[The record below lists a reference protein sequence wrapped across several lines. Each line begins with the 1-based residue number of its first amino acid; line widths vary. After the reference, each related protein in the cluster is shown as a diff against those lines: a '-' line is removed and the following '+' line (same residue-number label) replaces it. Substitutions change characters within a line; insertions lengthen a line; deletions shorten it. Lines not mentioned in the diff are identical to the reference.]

1 MHKTKKNT
9 AVFLTVMSLALLI
22 SGCSKT
28 SSNDA
33 GSQSLGSSVEAG
45 SDQKG
50 GDRTIHTS
58 LGDVKVPAEP
68 KRVIATYGMGDLLAL
83 GIIPVA
89 TYQADGTAYEKE
101 VADLPVWNQFEAE
114 EIMAFD
120 PDLILVVN
128 QEQYDEVSKIAPTIL
143 IPFTQLSMEERVTY
157 LGEIL
162 NKEEEAKKALAD
174 FKGKIAKAKENL
186 NQKGIDSQTFSI
198 FDSSSSGS
206 IWVYGDKWGR
216 GGDLIYSQLGLKAPD
231 IIQKEII
238 GKDQY
243 RELSMESVQ
252 DYAGDYIIFSGEL
265 ESLTDNPVWNSI
277 PAVKAGHVIQIKH
290 ELFYDIDLYSSD
302 VQLDYLM
309 KALIDK

>member
-1 MHKTKKNT
+1 MHKTKEIT
-9 AVFLTVMSLALLI
+9 TVLLTVMSLSLLI

-28 SSNDA
+28 STIDA
-33 GSQSLGSSVEAG
+33 GSQSLRSSVEVE
-45 SDQKG
+45 SSQTG
-50 GDRTIHTS
+50 GERTIQTS
-58 LGDVKVPAEP
+58 FGDVKVPETP
-68 KRVIATYGMGDLLAL
+68 KRVIATYGMGDLIAL
-83 GIIPVA
+83 GVKPVA
-89 TYQADGTAYEKE
+89 TYQTSGTAYEKE

-143 IPFTQLSMEERVTY
+143 IPFTQLSMDERVTY

-162 NKEEEAKKALAD
+162 NKQEEAKKALAD
-174 FKGKIAKAKENL
+174 FKEKIAKAKETL
-186 NQKGIDSQTFSI
+186 NQKGITSQNFSI
-198 FDSSSSGS
+198 FEASSNGG

-216 GGDLIYSQLGLKAPD
+216 GGDLLYSQLGLNAPD

-238 GKDQY
+238 AKDQY

-252 DYAGDYIIFSGEL
+252 DYAGDYIIFSGKIG
-265 ESLTDNPVWNSI
+265 SLLDNPVWNSI
-277 PAVKAGHVIQIKH
+277 PAVKAGNVIPINE
-290 ELFYDIDLYSSD
+290 ELFYDIDLYSSG
-302 VQLDYLM
+302 VQLDYLI

>member
-1 MHKTKKNT
+1 MHKTKEIT
-9 AVFLTVMSLALLI
+9 TVLLTVMSLSLLI

-28 SSNDA
+28 STTDA
-33 GSQSLGSSVEAG
+33 GSQSLRSSVEVE
-45 SDQKG
+45 SSQTG
-50 GDRTIHTS
+50 GERTIQTS
-58 LGDVKVPAEP
+58 FGDVKVPETP
-68 KRVIATYGMGDLLAL
+68 KRVIATYGMGDLIAL
-83 GIIPVA
+83 GVKPVA
-89 TYQADGTAYEKE
+89 TYQTSGTAYEKE

-143 IPFTQLSMEERVTY
+143 IPFTQLSMDERVTY

-162 NKEEEAKKALAD
+162 NKQEEAKKALAD
-174 FKGKIAKAKENL
+174 FKEKIAKAKETL
-186 NQKGIDSQTFSI
+186 NQRGITSQNFSI
-198 FDSSSSGS
+198 FEASSNGG

-216 GGDLIYSQLGLKAPD
+216 GGDLLYSQLGLNAPD

-238 GKDQY
+238 AKDQY

-265 ESLTDNPVWNSI
+265 GSLLDNPVWNSI
-277 PAVKAGHVIQIKH
+277 PAVKASNVIPINE
-290 ELFYDIDLYSSD
+290 ELFYDIDLYSSG
-302 VQLDYLM
+302 VQLDYLI

>member
-1 MHKTKKNT
+1 MHKTKEIT
-9 AVFLTVMSLALLI
+9 TVLLTVMSLSLLI

-28 SSNDA
+28 STTDA
-33 GSQSLGSSVEAG
+33 GSQSLRSSVEVE
-45 SDQKG
+45 SSQTG
-50 GDRTIHTS
+50 GERTIQTS
-58 LGDVKVPAEP
+58 FGDVKVPETP
-68 KRVIATYGMGDLLAL
+68 KRVIATYGMGDLIAL
-83 GIIPVA
+83 GVKPVA
-89 TYQADGTAYEKE
+89 TYQTSGTAYEKE

-143 IPFTQLSMEERVTY
+143 IPFTQLSMDERVTY

-162 NKEEEAKKALAD
+162 NKQEEAKKALAD
-174 FKGKIAKAKENL
+174 FKEKIAKAKETL
-186 NQKGIDSQTFSI
+186 NQRGITSQNFSI
-198 FDSSSSGS
+198 FEASSNGG

-216 GGDLIYSQLGLKAPD
+216 GGDLLYSQLGLNAPD

-238 GKDQY
+238 AKDQY

-265 ESLTDNPVWNSI
+265 GSLLDNPVWNSI
-277 PAVKAGHVIQIKH
+277 PAVKAGNVIPINE
-290 ELFYDIDLYSSD
+290 ELFYDIDLYSSG
-302 VQLDYLM
+302 VQLDYLI

>member
-1 MHKTKKNT
+1 MHKSKKIT
-9 AVFLTVMSLALLI
+9 AVSLTLMSLALLI

-28 SSNDA
+28 STNDA
-33 GSQSLGSSVEAG
+33 INQSLSTSVEAE

-50 GDRTIHTS
+50 GDRTIQTS
-58 LGDVKVPAEP
+58 MGDVKVPAEP

-83 GIIPVA
+83 GVIPVA

-143 IPFTQLSMEERVTY
+143 IPFTQLSMDERVTY

-162 NKEEEAKKALAD
+162 NKEEEAKKALVD
-174 FKGKIAKAKENL
+174 FKEKIAKAKETL

-198 FDSSSSGS
+198 FDSGSSGS

-216 GGDLIYSQLGLKAPD
+216 GGDLLYSQLGLKAPD

-238 GKDQY
+238 AKEQY

-265 ESLTDNPVWNSI
+265 GNLADNPVWNSI
-277 PAVKAGHVIQIKH
+277 PAVKAGHVIQIDH
-290 ELFYDIDLYSSD
+290 NLFYDIDLYSSE
-302 VQLDYLM
+302 VQLNYLM

>member
-1 MHKTKKNT
+1 MHKTKEIT
-9 AVFLTVMSLALLI
+9 TVLLTVMSLSLLI

-28 SSNDA
+28 STTDA
-33 GSQSLGSSVEAG
+33 GSQSLSSSVELESG
-45 SDQKG
+45 QTG
-50 GDRTIHTS
+50 GDRTIQTS
-58 LGDVKVPAEP
+58 FGDVKVPETP

-83 GIIPVA
+83 GVKPVA
-89 TYQADGTAYEKE
+89 TYQTSGTAYEKE
-101 VADLPVWNQFEAE
+101 VADLSVWNQFEAE

-143 IPFTQLSMEERVTY
+143 IPFTQLSMDERVTY

-162 NKEEEAKKALAD
+162 NKQEEAKKALTD
-174 FKGKIAKAKENL
+174 FKEKIAKAKETL
-186 NQKGIDSQTFSI
+186 NQKGITSQNFSI
-198 FDSSSSGS
+198 FEASSNGG

-216 GGDLIYSQLGLKAPD
+216 GGDLIYSQLGLNAPD

-238 GKDQY
+238 AKDQY

-265 ESLTDNPVWNSI
+265 GSLLDNPVWNSI
-277 PAVKAGHVIQIKH
+277 PAVKAGNVIPINE
-290 ELFYDIDLYSSD
+290 ELFYDIDLYSSG
-302 VQLDYLM
+302 VQLDYLI

>member
-1 MHKTKKNT
+1 MHKTKEIT
-9 AVFLTVMSLALLI
+9 TVLLTVISLSLLI

-28 SSNDA
+28 STTDA
-33 GSQSLGSSVEAG
+33 GSQSLSSSVELESG
-45 SDQKG
+45 QTG
-50 GDRTIHTS
+50 GDRTIQTS
-58 LGDVKVPAEP
+58 FGDVKVPETP

-83 GIIPVA
+83 GVKPVA
-89 TYQADGTAYEKE
+89 TYQTNGTAYEKE

-143 IPFTQLSMEERVTY
+143 IPFTQLSMEERITY

-162 NKEEEAKKALAD
+162 NKKEEAKKALAD
-174 FKGKIAKAKENL
+174 FKEKIAKAKETL

-198 FDSSSSGS
+198 FDASSNGS

-216 GGDLIYSQLGLKAPD
+216 GGDLLYSQLGLKAPD

-238 GKDQY
+238 AKEQY

-252 DYAGDYIIFSGEL
+252 EYAGDYIIFSGEL
-265 ESLTDNPVWNSI
+265 GSLADNPVWNSI
-277 PAVKAGHVIQIKH
+277 PAVKAGNVIQINH
-290 ELFYDIDLYSSD
+290 DLFYDIDLYSSS